1 MCFQITTGPKHQ
13 HLAMYAKGEGA
24 TDGKAASTPRWS
36 TFFVFDAVDVS
47 PLADTQG
54 WLWNEISVVR
64 AFLWK
69 DLYQHIYDPNIV
81 NVNSL
86 L

>member
-1 MCFQITTGPKHQ
+1 MYLQTTTSPKHR

-36 TFFVFDAVDVS
+36 TYFVFDAVDVS

-54 WLWNEISVVR
+54 WL
-64 AFLWK
+64 
-69 DLYQHIYDPNIV
+69 
-81 NVNSL
+81 
-86 L
+86 